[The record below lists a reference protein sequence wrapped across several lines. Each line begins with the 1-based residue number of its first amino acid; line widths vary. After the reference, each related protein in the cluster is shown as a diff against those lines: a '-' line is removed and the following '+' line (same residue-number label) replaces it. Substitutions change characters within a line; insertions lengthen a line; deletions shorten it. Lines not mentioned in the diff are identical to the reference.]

1 MVLTVQFMSI
11 SAVTRSIDGGAFDA
25 CPILDRAPRMHCMAD
40 QRREKVRRQRSQ
52 ARVMDAPICRQDMR
66 FIKSSGFRGQ
76 ASSGRQYK
84 WSE

>member
-40 QRREKVRRQRSQ
+40 RRREKVRRQRSQ
-52 ARVMDAPICRQDMR
+52 ARVVEYDCSHMSARRADI
-66 FIKSSGFRGQ
+66 
-76 ASSGRQYK
+76 
-84 WSE
+84 